1 MSLLVASRLFF
12 FRLLQRVRRY
22 QMITNRRIQDRN
34 ESLFKTNMLC
44 LIPDTKLKQ
53 IVTKSPERKEDESG
67 SAIPKN

>member
-1 MSLLVASRLFF
+1 
-12 FRLLQRVRRY
+12 
-22 QMITNRRIQDRN
+22 MITNRRIQDRN

-53 IVTKSPERKEDESG
+53 IVTKIPERKEDESG